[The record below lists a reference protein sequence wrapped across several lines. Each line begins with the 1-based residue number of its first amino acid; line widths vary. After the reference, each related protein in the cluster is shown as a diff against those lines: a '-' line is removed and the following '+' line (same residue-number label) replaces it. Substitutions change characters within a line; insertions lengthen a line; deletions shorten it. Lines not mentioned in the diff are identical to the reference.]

1 MPGEGARLVNPT
13 PGKCR
18 TCGKDVRHPR
28 QYCDEHR
35 PASAQKVP
43 KQQGR
48 AKRQRDTAKSG
59 SARAVVSD
67 ALNPPDSP
75 APKRTTVDSTSKLLA
90 RLLVYVTIFIAMY
103 LVSSDPDLLSDEQK
117 EAQVEEL
124 QLHEEDAR
132 SIAHPIAR
140 ALHPTA
146 IWQKYG
152 AVLVEHS
159 DVLDAVAALYDYG
172 SGLAR
177 YQRRRGRASAARQ
190 AAPSNGHVPRGAAIT
205 VPMEEAIME
214 PVPDTWGSQIGPSE
228 ADIERFRA
236 QRAGEQ

>member
-35 PASAQKVP
+35 PVSHHKTP
-43 KQQGR
+43 KQAGT
-48 AKRQRDTAKSG
+48 AKRQRDTAKTG
-59 SARAVVSD
+59 SARAIVSD
-67 ALNPPDSP
+67 TIAPKGE
-75 APKRTTVDSTSKLLA
+75 ATPKRTTVESTSKLLA

-103 LVSSDPDLLSDEQK
+103 LVSSDPDLMTDEQK

-146 IWQKYG
+146 LWQRYG
-152 AVLVEHS
+152 AALVEHS

-172 SGLAR
+172 SSLAR
-177 YQRRRGRASAARQ
+177 YQRRRGRAQAARQ
-190 AAPSNGHVPRGAAIT
+190 AAPSNGHVPRGASIV

-214 PVPDTWGSQIGPSE
+214 PVPDTWGSQIGPTD

-236 QRAGEQ
+236 QREGLQ